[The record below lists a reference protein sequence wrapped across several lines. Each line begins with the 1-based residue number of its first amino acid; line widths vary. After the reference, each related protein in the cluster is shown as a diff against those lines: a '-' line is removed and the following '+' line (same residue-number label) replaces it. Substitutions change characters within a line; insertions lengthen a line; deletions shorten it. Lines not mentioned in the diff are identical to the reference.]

1 MHPPTLVG
9 IKVDKELLW
18 TVFERLFID
27 LLTQRDPQEKPF
39 SILPTK
45 RSSVLYGNK
54 FIDLL
59 FYLFRVNRLPLSRL
73 HPPQTHLSDTQPF
86 QEIDLVSQLGKY
98 PPKHSISAVVNRYA

>member
-39 SILPTK
+39 SNLPTM
-45 RSSVLYGNK
+45 
-54 FIDLL
+54 
-59 FYLFRVNRLPLSRL
+59 
-73 HPPQTHLSDTQPF
+73 
-86 QEIDLVSQLGKY
+86 
-98 PPKHSISAVVNRYA
+98 

>member
-1 MHPPTLVG
+1 MHLPTLVG

-39 SILPTK
+39 SNLPTI

-54 FIDLL
+54 FIDL
-59 FYLFRVNRLPLSRL
+59 
-73 HPPQTHLSDTQPF
+73 
-86 QEIDLVSQLGKY
+86 
-98 PPKHSISAVVNRYA
+98 